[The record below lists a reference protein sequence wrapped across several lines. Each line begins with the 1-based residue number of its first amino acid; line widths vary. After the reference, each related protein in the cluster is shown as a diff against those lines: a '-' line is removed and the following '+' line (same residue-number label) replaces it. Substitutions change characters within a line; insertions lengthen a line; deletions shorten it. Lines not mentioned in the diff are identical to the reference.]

1 MREFSLSWRSS
12 KNPKK
17 QRKYRYE
24 APLHLRRKLM
34 RIHLLGDL
42 AKKHSIR
49 NISVQKGDKIKVI
62 KGDFKK
68 LEGKVD
74 RVDLKDY
81 KIYVEGIE
89 RAKKDGTKA
98 LIPLAPAN
106 VILIELDL
114 EDKRRL
120 KTPQKEAPKG
130 GKK

>member
-1 MREFSLSWRSS
+1 SS

-49 NISVQKGDKIKVI
+49 NISVRKGDKIKVI